1 MRVDLREA
9 KRVCQER
16 TCVYVRGL
24 RREVGEALK
33 PQELLQRDGGL
44 SLRTSERMV

>member
-1 MRVDLREA
+1 MYLREA

-16 TCVYVRGL
+16 PCVYVRGL

-44 SLRTSERMV
+44 ALGASERLV